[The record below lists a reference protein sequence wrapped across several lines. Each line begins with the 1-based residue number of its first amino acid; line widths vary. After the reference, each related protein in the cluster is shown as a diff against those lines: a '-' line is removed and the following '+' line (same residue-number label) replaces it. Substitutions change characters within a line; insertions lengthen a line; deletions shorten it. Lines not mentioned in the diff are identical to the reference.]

1 MGEHQGFMDNL
12 SSRQPEID
20 AVCKPMRPKSQAPG
34 SRRAS
39 KMGKSRDDD
48 EMSQEPVSRRQ
59 SRVSPGSRET
69 PDRRAPRFPE
79 GRKGSRASV
88 SQPQDNRNP
97 RAKALWD
104 KWRHVWMMAWERDR
118 RLKEKLNY
126 LQELEK
132 VKNFDWDD
140 WRKRF
145 LKHHNNKKSRV
156 TDLFRKLDEDAD
168 GFLSRDDFIDG
179 ILKNRFPSSRLE
191 MNAVADKF
199 DHGDGMIDWRE
210 FIAALRPDWQ
220 DRGPLTDMERIDDEI
235 NRQVALCTCR
245 QKFKVFQ
252 VGEGKYR
259 FGDSQKLR
267 LVRILRS
274 TVMVR
279 VGGGWCALDEF
290 LVKNDPCR
298 AKGRTNVELREQFT
312 LAPGAS
318 QSMTAFK
325 AKRTSEAAPGASPN
339 SSVSGGA
346 SGQPR
351 GSISGPITKIKE
363 KSERSLGMDVAR
375 ARGSIDAG
383 TDYETMAGFNRRQ
396 SGIPGSRNGSRPP
409 SRAGSNLSIDSD
421 ENSRGGVRRTSSM
434 RSGGSIGRPPY
445 RQTPVG
451 FGSSTPRKTS
461 TPVTNG
467 GKGRTPSNSSADR
480 TPMAGRTRT
489 PTSSSAIQRSGSGLS
504 DTRRTSKTTTSY
516 GADGSRLTST
526 TSTYSSTYDSSQQQQ
541 TSRRNW

>member
-1 MGEHQGFMDNL
+1 
-12 SSRQPEID
+12 
-20 AVCKPMRPKSQAPG
+20 
-34 SRRAS
+34 
-39 KMGKSRDDD
+39 
-48 EMSQEPVSRRQ
+48 
-59 SRVSPGSRET
+59 
-69 PDRRAPRFPE
+69 
-79 GRKGSRASV
+79 
-88 SQPQDNRNP
+88 
-97 RAKALWD
+97 
-104 KWRHVWMMAWERDR
+104 
-118 RLKEKLNY
+118 
-126 LQELEK
+126 
-132 VKNFDWDD
+132 
-140 WRKRF
+140 
-145 LKHHNNKKSRV
+145 
-156 TDLFRKLDEDAD
+156 
-168 GFLSRDDFIDG
+168 
-179 ILKNRFPSSRLE
+179 
-191 MNAVADKF
+191 
-199 DHGDGMIDWRE
+199 MIDWRE

-325 AKRTSEAAPGASPN
+325 SKRPSEAAPGASPN

-375 ARGSIDAG
+375 TRGSIDAG
-383 TDYETMAGFNRRQ
+383 TDYETMTGFTRRQ

-467 GKGRTPSNSSADR
+467 SKGRTPSNSSADR

-541 TSRRNW
+541 QTSQRNW

>member
-1 MGEHQGFMDNL
+1 
-12 SSRQPEID
+12 
-20 AVCKPMRPKSQAPG
+20 
-34 SRRAS
+34 
-39 KMGKSRDDD
+39 
-48 EMSQEPVSRRQ
+48 
-59 SRVSPGSRET
+59 
-69 PDRRAPRFPE
+69 
-79 GRKGSRASV
+79 
-88 SQPQDNRNP
+88 
-97 RAKALWD
+97 
-104 KWRHVWMMAWERDR
+104 MMAWERDR

-156 TDLFRKLDEDAD
+156 TDLFRKLDEDGD
-168 GFLSRDDFIDG
+168 GFLTRDDFIDG
-179 ILKNRFPSSRLE
+179 ILKNKFPSSRLE

-290 LVKNDPCR
+290 LIKNDPCR

-312 LAPGAS
+312 LASGVS

-325 AKRTSEAAPGASPN
+325 SKPSRTEGSPN
-339 SSVSGGA
+339 SSVSGGQT
-346 SGQPR
+346 GQRP
-351 GSISGPITKIKE
+351 SISGPITKIKE

-375 ARGSIDAG
+375 HRASQDAG
-383 TDYETMAGFNRRQ
+383 YAYDNETMAGYTRRQ
-396 SGIPGSRNGSRPP
+396 SAQPGSRNGSRPP
-409 SRAGSNLSIDSD
+409 SRTGSNLSLDSED
-421 ENSRGGVRRTSSM
+421 SPRGGVRRTSSM
-434 RSGGSIGRPPY
+434 RSGASAGRPPY

-461 TPVTNG
+461 TPATN
-467 GKGRTPSNSSADR
+467 GKGRTPSNSSMDR

-489 PTSSSAIQRSGSGLS
+489 PTTGSTIQRSGSGLS
-504 DTRRTSKTTTSY
+504 DNRRTSKTTTSY
-516 GADGSRLTST
+516 GADGSRITST
-526 TSTYSSTYDSSQQQQ
+526 TSTYSSNYETSGQQSSN
-541 TSRRNW
+541 RNW